1 MTCINYKNEALAIV
15 DDLYELLHG
24 LPGYSETTNALSIN
38 KPWHAAPVTLS
49 SDELLDN
56 LVDGY
61 MAPIVAK
68 RNYIEGD
75 LDQDHR
81 RMLKDAVLRSI
92 TSPMGLTFDRRD
104 YFGTAMAFANTHDA
118 LFLPDLTM
126 EGGIDQDFYWLRD
139 GNAVRAIEQVH
150 AAVHV
155 ALSASLGAEVFGSN
169 IRLSPYRPTRN
180 DVKEVVAALQS
191 ILIESTHPGSLLD
204 RNPLVS
210 TL

>member
-1 MTCINYKNEALAIV
+1 MTCINYKSEALAIV

-24 LPGYSETTNALSIN
+24 LPGYSETTKALSIN
-38 KPWHAAPVTLS
+38 KSWHMAPVTLS

-104 YFGTAMAFANTHDA
+104 YFGTAMVFANAADVS
-118 LFLPDLTM
+118 FLPALTM
-126 EGGIDQDFYWLRD
+126 QGGIDQDFYWLRD

-169 IRLSPYRPTRN
+169 VRLSPYRPVVS

-191 ILIESTHPGSLLD
+191 ILVESVQPSCLLD
-204 RNPLVS
+204 TSRFIA
-210 TL
+210 TA